1 MIAQV
6 RWSRGVV
13 QALLSRVTALLLFQ
27 PITSPHGLP
36 QGWHQKVRSFSNKSK
51 IDISLNPQ
59 FRCPFIPAAPA
70 EHAMLKS
77 TYKKS
82 VTTSDSATEPPPL
95 PPGWVEHKAPTGHS
109 YYYHAESET
118 STYTRPSVP
127 SEEPLHIDYGAT
139 EPDYVVRASM
149 HAMDEFNRNS
159 AAGPGHFTG
168 GRSYQEHSRRRGN
181 QGDRPKSKTPIP
193 SCAPWVLV
201 KTKLGRRF
209 VHNTETKQ
217 SLWKFPQDVMMAVIE
232 MDTLEWQAKQKKA
245 DDAPHG
251 DGGEQA
257 KSQLPK
263 EQVQSTEG
271 TGSLETKGPATT
283 GDYDSDSY
291 EEVEVT
297 DDEDDPTATKRPRIS
312 QDRETTPPPTGP
324 VEFNEDDIAWQ
335 LAQMEG
341 GSSDQYDDDGDH
353 ENGRDPNE
361 DEGVPLTAADNIALF
376 RSLLDDSSISPYSVF
391 EKVIEDMYI
400 VEDSRYIALPN
411 TSSRK
416 EVFLQWSKDRI
427 ASIQA
432 QKKAQEAQEDNSNDP
447 NHPTNLSKSALKD
460 PKIQYLRLL
469 HASATPKLYWP
480 EFKRKYKKLPAMK
493 DLALPDKDREKLY
506 REYVSKMKLSDTD
519 RRKELAAFLKAAD
532 IPSEVSSVEQLPLPI
547 LRDLRFY
554 LVEER
559 RRDELVNT
567 FLEGRR

>member
-1 MIAQV
+1 
-6 RWSRGVV
+6 
-13 QALLSRVTALLLFQ
+13 
-27 PITSPHGLP
+27 
-36 QGWHQKVRSFSNKSK
+36 
-51 IDISLNPQ
+51 
-59 FRCPFIPAAPA
+59 
-70 EHAMLKS
+70 MLRS

-82 VTTSDSATEPPPL
+82 APTSGSGTDPPPL

-109 YYYHAESET
+109 YYYHAETET
-118 STYTRPSVP
+118 STYTRPSLP

-139 EPDYVVRASM
+139 EPDHVVRASM
-149 HAMDEFNRNS
+149 HAMGEFNRNN

-181 QGDRPKSKTPIP
+181 QGDRPKSKTAIS

-217 SLWKFPQDVMMAVIE
+217 SLWKFPQDVMMAVIK
-232 MDTLEWQAKQKKA
+232 MDTLEWQEKNKKKA
-245 DDAPHG
+245 ESTP
-251 DGGEQA
+251 DGNDEEQG
-257 KSQLPK
+257 KLQLPQGAEGASSMEPK
-263 EQVQSTEG
+263 EPTVG
-271 TGSLETKGPATT
+271 GN
-283 GDYDSDSY
+283 YDSDSY

-297 DDEDDPTATKRPRIS
+297 DDDDDDGGPATTKRPRIS

-341 GSSDQYDDDGDH
+341 DYSGQYDNGGEH
-353 ENGRDPNE
+353 ENGRDPDD

-376 RSLLDDSSISPYSVF
+376 RSLLDDSGISPYSVF
-391 EKVIEDMYI
+391 EKVIEDMNI
-400 VEDSRYIALPN
+400 VQDSRYIALPN

-416 EVFLQWSKDRI
+416 EAFLQWSKDRI

-432 QKKAQEAQEDNSNDP
+432 QKKEQEAQEDKSNDP
-447 NHPTNLSKSALKD
+447 ADPTTLSKSALKD

-480 EFKRKYKKLPAMK
+480 EFKRKYKKTAAMK

-506 REYVSKMKLSDTD
+506 REYISKMKLSDTE
-519 RRKELAAFLKAAD
+519 RRKELVAFLKAAV
-532 IPSEVSSVEQLPLPI
+532 IPSHVRNVEQLPLSV

-567 FLEGRR
+567 FLEAAR